1 MPETGRILRYS
12 SEHLLPCL
20 TGVGWSFKNQ
30 IINMKLTYTTSRDD
44 KARYL
49 FIQGDLIGDEVGPKL
64 VEVVSDAIQDGA
76 KIFVIDLKEVRY
88 ISSSGIGLLITMLT
102 KMRNAGGEVYLTAPS
117 EHVKKLLIITKLNNI
132 FTVYDSVEDF
142 KAKN

>member
-1 MPETGRILRYS
+1 
-12 SEHLLPCL
+12 
-20 TGVGWSFKNQ
+20 
-30 IINMKLTYTTSRDD
+30 MKLTYTTQKDQ
-44 KARYL
+44 KADYL

-76 KIFVIDLKEVRY
+76 KVFVIDLSEVRY

-102 KMRNAGGEVYLTAPS
+102 KMRNSGGEVYLTAPS
-117 EHVKKLLIITKLNNI
+117 DHVKKLLIITKLNNI

-142 KAKN
+142 KSKN

>member
-1 MPETGRILRYS
+1 
-12 SEHLLPCL
+12 
-20 TGVGWSFKNQ
+20 
-30 IINMKLTYTTSRDD
+30 MKLTYTTQKDE
-44 KARYL
+44 KANYL
-49 FIQGDLIGDEVGPKL
+49 FIHGDLIGDEVGPKL

-76 KIFVIDLKEVRY
+76 KTFVIDLSEVRY

-132 FTVYDSVEDF
+132 FTVYDSVDDF
-142 KAKN
+142 NSKN